1 MAAGLVAGLAGSLA
15 LTRFIA
21 GFLYQVK
28 AADPL
33 TFTAAALLLGGIGC
47 AAILQPAWRAT
58 RLDPL
63 IALRKM

>member
-1 MAAGLVAGLAGSLA
+1 LA

-21 GFLYQVK
+21 GFLYGLK

-33 TFTAAALLLGGIGC
+33 TFTAATLLLGGVAC
-47 AAILQPAWRAT
+47 AAIFRPAWRAT